1 MRAETIGRRQDGSR
15 IDGVNSGDRIV
26 ARATLLA
33 FLRFRKGFDSLAIL
47 NYQFG
52 WLRGLQKLL
61 KGRNF
66 LVAGGI
72 FWLRGTDLN
81 GRLSGYELS
90 QGREKRTIPQARGLN
105 REFRSIR
112 HYLVGCDWRLAGTD
126 E

>member
-66 LVAGGI
+66 WVAGARYVPNRQ
-72 FWLRGTDLN
+72 F
-81 GRLSGYELS
+81 LS
-90 QGREKRTIPQARGLN
+90 IA
-105 REFRSIR
+105 FRSELTR
-112 HYLVGCDWRLAGTD
+112 TGYS
-126 E
+126 

>member
-52 WLRGLQKLL
+52 WLRGFAEVVERKEFF
-61 KGRNF
+61 GC
-66 LVAGGI
+66 GGWI
-72 FWLRGTDLN
+72 
-81 GRLSGYELS
+81 
-90 QGREKRTIPQARGLN
+90 
-105 REFRSIR
+105 
-112 HYLVGCDWRLAGTD
+112 
-126 E
+126 

>member
-66 LVAGGI
+66 LVAGACNT
-72 FWLRGTDLN
+72 LK
-81 GRLSGYELS
+81 RLEQDDKFSEVVEFS
-90 QGREKRTIPQARGLN
+90 AREWKRNPQAAAII
-105 REFRSIR
+105 EDVR
-112 HYLVGCDWRLAGTD
+112 HFH
-126 E
+126 

>member
-61 KGRNF
+61 KGRNS
-66 LVAGGI
+66 
-72 FWLRGTDLN
+72 N
-81 GRLSGYELS
+81 GRHS
-90 QGREKRTIPQARGLN
+90 RGSN
-105 REFRSIR
+105 DPSAPRK
-112 HYLVGCDWRLAGTD
+112 YK
-126 E
+126 